1 MRFLEESLLETKSR
15 LVYLFPQGLEGMGNR
30 ELSLHGRSFSFVKWK
45 ISTAWVHN
53 TRNILNTAAL
63 YTSKWL
69 RW

>member
-15 LVYLFPQGLEGMGNR
+15 LVYLFPQGLRNGKQ
-30 ELSLHGRSFSFVKWK
+30 ELFLHGRSFSFVKWYF
-45 ISTAWVHN
+45 TAWVHN